1 MDFLT
6 GEFNNTLDDKGRV
19 SIPSRLRE
27 KLQENILIL
36 TKGIDDYV
44 WLLPPEKWEKVSS
57 TLIKNTSLSL
67 KKASQV
73 QHHFIVPAQE
83 AELDKSGRVAIPQSL
98 REYAGL
104 TRDCVILGSGE
115 SLEIWDT
122 RRYQAYQDSSEDTL
136 MDVLE
141 EMGPVDLFL

>member
-1 MDFLT
+1 VDLLT

-27 KLQENILIL
+27 KLQENVLIL
-36 TKGIDDYV
+36 TKGIDDCV

-83 AELDKSGRVAIPQSL
+83 AEIDKSGRVAIPQSL

-104 TRDCVILGSGE
+104 TKDCVILGSGE

-122 RRYQAYQDSSEDTL
+122 RRYQAYQNSSEDTL

-141 EMGPVDLFL
+141 EMGPADLFL